1 MGITSYKCIIA
12 TIARNVNKNS
22 KNVLTSSKGCY
33 IISLWL
39 ANNANKE
46 VDSMMSVEYGKE
58 LSREIVELLKEA
70 TPEQKLVIKGIL
82 MGAKEFENKVATDK
96 KAG

>member
-1 MGITSYKCIIA
+1 MGITSYNCIIA
-12 TIARNVNKNS
+12 TIAKKVNNNS
-22 KNVLTSSKGCY
+22 KNVLTFSNGCY
-33 IISLWL
+33 NISLWL

-46 VDSMMSVEYGKE
+46 VDSMMSVKYGKE
-58 LSREIVELLKEA
+58 LSHEIVELLKDA

-82 MGAKEFENKVATDK
+82 MGAKEFENKVAIDK